1 MFTENQ
7 RFWKMGV
14 KSEQK
19 AFKND
24 VKSELWALGGSIF
37 VIWGGFLKRQIF
49 DDFSIGKKTRQNP
62 TFGARGAAKGILGRR
77 VGGRGGV
84 RGA

>member
-1 MFTENQ
+1 MFSQNQ

-19 AFKND
+19 GFKND

-37 VIWGGFLKRQIF
+37 VILGGFLKRQIF
-49 DDFSIGKKTRQNP
+49 DDFSIGKKTSQNR
-62 TFGARGAAKGILGRR
+62 TFGARGTEKGKIFGE

>member
-1 MFTENQ
+1 MFSQNQ

-19 AFKND
+19 GFKND

-37 VIWGGFLKRQIF
+37 VILGGFLKRQIF
-49 DDFSIGKKTRQNP
+49 DDFSIGKKTSQNQ
-62 TFGARGAAKGILGRR
+62 TFGARGAEKGILGGR

-84 RGA
+84 GGA

>member
-1 MFTENQ
+1 MFSQNR

-19 AFKND
+19 GSKND
-24 VKSELWALGGSIF
+24 LKIELWALGGSIF
-37 VIWGGFLKRQIF
+37 VILGGFLKRQIF
-49 DDFSIGKKTRQNP
+49 DDFSIGKKTSQNQ
-62 TFGARGAAKGILGRR
+62 TFGARGAEKGIPGAG

-84 RGA
+84 GGA